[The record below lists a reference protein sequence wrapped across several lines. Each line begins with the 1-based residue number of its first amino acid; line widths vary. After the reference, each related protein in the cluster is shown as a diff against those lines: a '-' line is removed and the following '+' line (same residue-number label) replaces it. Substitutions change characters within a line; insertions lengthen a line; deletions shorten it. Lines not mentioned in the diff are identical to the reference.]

1 MKSFSAV
8 SPTVNNQRGGVV
20 IFVAVAM
27 VVLIGCAALA
37 IDLAHLYVAR
47 NELQNAADAGALA
60 GARFLFVNDG
70 TYDATSAIN
79 ASGFVSVENETIPS
93 ANKLGHDTAEA
104 NKSDKVPVEVDWDA
118 GQNTGS
124 DVERGHWS
132 FGLGSLARGFYPSDS
147 TAMVSLNLVSVVALD
162 QNTDFINAVRVRA
175 SSRAPKIV
183 SWFARIF
190 GRDSFQLSAD
200 AVAYVGYAGLLEPLK
215 SDQPIGICLQAVV
228 QDGVYDCNQGRMLN
242 SGQDPAEHNTAGW
255 INYSQYPCTTAN
267 AAEMR
272 SLICNPDGA
281 NSEAVEYGEPMGA
294 QGGVQSSTLREL
306 IKCWISQTDTDYP
319 NGDCIPD
326 KVWNMTLPV
335 IDCPGNNVSNCPT
348 LIGVVNVNFAWLL
361 GNVGK
366 YVQKNPDPAID
377 TPIAADHPDA
387 PVPVIACEIT
397 VDNGDGTTTKD
408 LVPCTQFESLGGNLA
423 DDCSNVLPIVPS
435 SMSFEDAEGN
445 SVVWSN
451 SSPDAQTRWANF
463 VAPPP
468 NGFGLRNVNDL
479 PADFAQKTMYFFP
492 DCKYHEP
499 TGNTGGQWA
508 GVLAEIPVLVE

>member
-1 MKSFSAV
+1 
-8 SPTVNNQRGGVV
+8 
-20 IFVAVAM
+20 M

-37 IDLAHLYVAR
+37 IDLTHLYVAR

-70 TYDATSAIN
+70 TYVSTSAIN
-79 ASGFVSVENETIPS
+79 ASGFVSVETGETLPS
-93 ANKLGHDTAEA
+93 ANQMAYDGATA
-104 NKSDKVPVEVDWDA
+104 NKSEKVSVDVDWA
-118 GQNTGS
+118 PGQNTGS

-132 FGLGSLARGFYPSDS
+132 FGLGNLAQGFSPSDS
-147 TAMVSLNLVSVVALD
+147 TAMVNLNLVSVVALD
-162 QNTDFINAVRVRA
+162 QNPNFINAVRVSARRKGTPIA
-175 SSRAPKIV
+175 

-215 SDQPIGICLQAVV
+215 SDQPIGICIQAVL

-255 INYSQYPCTTAN
+255 INFSQYPCTTAN

-281 NSEAVEYGEPMGA
+281 NSEPVEYGEPMGA

-306 IKCWISQTDTDYP
+306 IRCWISQTDTDYP

-387 PVPVIACEIT
+387 PVPVIACEVQVT
-397 VDNGDGTTTKD
+397 VDNGDGTTTTTTE
-408 LVPCTQFESLGGNLA
+408 LVPCTEFEPDGNKA
-423 DDCSNVLPIVPS
+423 DDCENVIPIVPG
-435 SMSFEDAEGN
+435 SMSYKDVNGN
-445 SVVWSN
+445 PVVWSD
-451 SSPDAQTRWANF
+451 SSPDAQTRWASF
-463 VAPPP
+463 VG
-468 NGFGLRNVNDL
+468 NYQLHNVNDL

-508 GVLAEIPVLVE
+508 GILAEIPVLVE